1 MASSLRPCAV
11 HHSSSIEVS
20 CGTRSGA
27 PRSAAAA
34 GEVRRARSAA
44 ARMVVFMSLFP
55 LSNIMLIQPR
65 VRHLSGDRPG
75 KNLST
80 GPYALSVVRKPT
92 PASSSATP
100 TVRRSPTCISRRSR
114 DDGRRR
120 ISSPATRPDGSPP
133 TSCTEMQP
141 VIDFLVPTTAPSL
154 SKEYNRPN
162 RKVQN
167 LNTGLNE
174 RNVRR
179 IRCIGSYDKL
189 CEPAEI
195 LYDCRQCELE
205 LGTAW
210 PASADDPAGRS
221 A

>member
-1 MASSLRPCAV
+1 
-11 HHSSSIEVS
+11 
-20 CGTRSGA
+20 
-27 PRSAAAA
+27 
-34 GEVRRARSAA
+34 
-44 ARMVVFMSLFP
+44 
-55 LSNIMLIQPR
+55 
-65 VRHLSGDRPG
+65 
-75 KNLST
+75 
-80 GPYALSVVRKPT
+80 
-92 PASSSATP
+92 
-100 TVRRSPTCISRRSR
+100 
-114 DDGRRR
+114 
-120 ISSPATRPDGSPP
+120 
-133 TSCTEMQP
+133 MQP